1 MTNEFFPPTED
12 ELEAMIKELK
22 ARLENEK
29 YQDEWKQLFEELEF
43 RQNQLKKLIIQN
55 NAL

>member
-1 MTNEFFPPTED
+1 MSNEFFPPTES

-29 YQDEWKQLFEELEF
+29 LKDDWKQLYEELNF
-43 RQNQLKKLIIQN
+43 LQNKLKKLIIKN

>member
-1 MTNEFFPPTED
+1 MNEEFFPPTEE

-22 ARLENEK
+22 AQLENEK
-29 YQDEWKQLFEELEF
+29 YQDNWKQIYEELEF
-43 RQNQLKKLIIQN
+43 RQNQLKNLIIKN

>member
-43 RQNQLKKLIIQN
+43 RQNQLKKLIIRN

>member
-1 MTNEFFPPTED
+1 MNEEFFPPTEE

-22 ARLENEK
+22 AQLENEK
-29 YQDEWKQLFEELEF
+29 YQDNWKQLYEELEF
-43 RQNQLKKLIIQN
+43 RQNQLKNLIIKN